1 MVRLSSLKVTY
12 NSKYERGVNMNY
24 GWGDIQTH
32 RHTDTQT
39 HQYLYQYQYLRAGRV
54 KMKTV
59 EILLRLMQVGLYA
72 GGLGGGARGL
82 EGVLRPGGLICL
94 VDRVG
99 GGTHHSS

>member
-1 MVRLSSLKVTY
+1 
-12 NSKYERGVNMNY
+12 
-24 GWGDIQTH
+24 
-32 RHTDTQT
+32 
-39 HQYLYQYQYLRAGRV
+39 
-54 KMKTV
+54 MKTV

-99 GGTHHSS
+99 GGALTTHPNNLVFTKYNWFPCIIHFI